1 MRNEIIDQIEN
12 ILYGVNMGDPQPD
25 VEPGDSTGRV
35 AARAVTRW
43 LAVHDAEVAAK
54 ANRDHRAKLAEAR
67 LDKVRAAFN
76 SPGTDEHRLD
86 EIEAILDGS
95 DQ

>member
-1 MRNEIIDQIEN
+1 MSNEIIDQIEN
-12 ILYGVNMGDPQPD
+12 ILYGVNMGDPQPG

-54 ANRDHRAKLAEAR
+54 TLEDAVGHLLATGGPQDRDCARWLRA
-67 LDKVRAAFN
+67 RAAGIR
-76 SPGTDEHRLD
+76 GT
-86 EIEAILDGS
+86 S
-95 DQ
+95 